1 MEARGEHPSDPK
13 VYTKERRG
21 SSLKR
26 INWVLVVLV
35 LIGFVIG
42 RFIGTYFDGTFLNYG
57 QKFRTQ
63 QSGRTESWFYH
74 SYVRA
79 GVQYYHSECDRCDHF
94 VCGISFYP
102 LDIIRRRRQ
111 KETYAC

>member
-1 MEARGEHPSDPK
+1 M
-13 VYTKERRG
+13 
-21 SSLKR
+21 KR

-57 QKFRTQ
+57 QNFGLSSPVELNLGFIILT
-63 QSGRTESWFYH
+63 F
-74 SYVRA
+74 RA